1 MKKMKLVVP
10 RSFAEY
16 LDGETEITIQA
27 KSRNE
32 LKDEIK
38 NISSGLYRRIYDEV
52 GNTRVFVKFF
62 LGKRMLS
69 EDEDIRFSEEEDTI
83 TVVSA
88 VAGG

>member
-1 MKKMKLVVP
+1 MKLIVP

-16 LDGETEITIQA
+16 LDGQTEIMIQA
-27 KSRNE
+27 KSINE

-38 NISSGLYRRIYDEV
+38 DLSDGLYRRIYDEV

-62 LGKRMLS
+62 YGKHMLS
-69 EDEDIRFSEEEDTI
+69 ENEDMIFSEEEDVITI
-83 TVVSA
+83 ISA

>member
-1 MKKMKLVVP
+1 MKLVVP

-16 LDGETEITIQA
+16 LDGQTEIFIQA
-27 KSRNE
+27 KSINE

-38 NISSGLYRRIYDEV
+38 DLSDGLYRRIYDEV

-62 LGKRMLS
+62 HGKHMLS
-69 EDEDIRFSEEEDTI
+69 ENEDIIFSEEEEDVITI
-83 TVVSA
+83 VSA